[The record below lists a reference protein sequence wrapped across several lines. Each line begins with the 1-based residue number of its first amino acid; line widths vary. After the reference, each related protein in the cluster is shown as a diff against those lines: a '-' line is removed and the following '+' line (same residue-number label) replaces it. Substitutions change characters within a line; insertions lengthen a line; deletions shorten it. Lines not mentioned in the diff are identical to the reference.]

1 MNVKELMVK
10 GQFCT
15 MEKHLIHSTAVLRVK
30 GQECKGVNDQ
40 GSILYNGEIWLGG
53 VRGCSLI
60 SHVMFGKY
68 GKTCF
73 HSVHEGCTWRY
84 TSCVVHL
91 NCEGFQRTGHLF
103 TPL

>member
-40 GSILYNGEIWLGG
+40 GSTTCNEE
-53 VRGCSLI
+53 S
-60 SHVMFGKY
+60 SHPFKCCFEGK
-68 GKTCF
+68 G
-73 HSVHEGCTWRY
+73 S
-84 TSCVVHL
+84 
-91 NCEGFQRTGHLF
+91 
-103 TPL
+103 